1 MFRRILVPLDGA
13 ARAEKA
19 LPVAARLAKASGGS
33 LVLLQVISTPV
44 DAGGFMYE
52 PMVFTQADIDT
63 EVSKATKYLMT
74 LSLADELA
82 GIDVHTLILIGTP
95 APSILFAI
103 QNNDIDLVV
112 MSSHGETG
120 LMRWVMGSV
129 AQKIVR
135 QSPVP
140 VLVLRDGGPVLGKP
154 SPIAPRALVSLDG
167 SHLAESAILPAAQIV
182 SALAG
187 SARGVLHLARIVT
200 YPPELEPLLGS
211 SSIIAAHSVQHEEEE
226 AHKYMSDLIALLQR
240 GDLATFNLD
249 ITSSVIFASD
259 VAATLV
265 RLAEKGNELQGT
277 TGCELI
283 AMATHGRSGL
293 QRWAMGSVTE
303 RTLTA
308 TKLPMLIVR
317 PEGTLVKH
325 PHVLQELS
333 SVM

>member
-19 LPVAARLAKASGGS
+19 IPIAARLAKASGGS
-33 LVLLQVISTPV
+33 LVLMQVISTPV

-95 APSILFAI
+95 APSILSAI
-103 QNNDIDLVV
+103 QNNEIDLVV

-135 QSPVP
+135 HSPVP
-140 VLVLRDGGPVLGKP
+140 VMVLRDGGPALGEP
-154 SPIAPRALVSLDG
+154 SLIAPRALVSLDG
-167 SHLAESAILPAAQIV
+167 SHLAESAILPSAQIV

-187 SARGVLHLARIVT
+187 SARVV
-200 YPPELEPLLGS
+200 
-211 SSIIAAHSVQHEEEE
+211 
-226 AHKYMSDLIALLQR
+226 
-240 GDLATFNLD
+240 
-249 ITSSVIFASD
+249 
-259 VAATLV
+259 
-265 RLAEKGNELQGT
+265 
-277 TGCELI
+277 
-283 AMATHGRSGL
+283 
-293 QRWAMGSVTE
+293 
-303 RTLTA
+303 
-308 TKLPMLIVR
+308 
-317 PEGTLVKH
+317 
-325 PHVLQELS
+325 
-333 SVM
+333 

>member
-19 LPVAARLAKASGGS
+19 IPVAARLAKASGGS

-140 VLVLRDGGPVLGKP
+140 VLVLRDGGPVLGRFP
-154 SPIAPRALVSLDG
+154 QS
-167 SHLAESAILPAAQIV
+167 
-182 SALAG
+182 
-187 SARGVLHLARIVT
+187 
-200 YPPELEPLLGS
+200 
-211 SSIIAAHSVQHEEEE
+211 
-226 AHKYMSDLIALLQR
+226 
-240 GDLATFNLD
+240 
-249 ITSSVIFASD
+249 
-259 VAATLV
+259 
-265 RLAEKGNELQGT
+265 
-277 TGCELI
+277 
-283 AMATHGRSGL
+283 
-293 QRWAMGSVTE
+293 
-303 RTLTA
+303 
-308 TKLPMLIVR
+308 
-317 PEGTLVKH
+317 
-325 PHVLQELS
+325 
-333 SVM
+333 